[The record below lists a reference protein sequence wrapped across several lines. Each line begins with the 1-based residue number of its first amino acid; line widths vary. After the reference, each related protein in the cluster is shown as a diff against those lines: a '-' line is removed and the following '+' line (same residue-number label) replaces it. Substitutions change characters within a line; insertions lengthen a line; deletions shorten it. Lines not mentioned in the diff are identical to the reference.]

1 MGCLHQVTPW
11 SLLVS
16 HAANSR
22 PWSDVEPAGGEP
34 LPRRADVEVTDIQ
47 AAPSTTDILQGFSH
61 PKPLPEQQQLET
73 VEESLPKLTLFLKL
87 L

>member
-1 MGCLHQVTPW
+1 M
-11 SLLVS
+11 
-16 HAANSR
+16 
-22 PWSDVEPAGGEP
+22 
-34 LPRRADVEVTDIQ
+34 DIQ

-73 VEESLPKLTLFLKL
+73 VEESLPKLTLLLKL